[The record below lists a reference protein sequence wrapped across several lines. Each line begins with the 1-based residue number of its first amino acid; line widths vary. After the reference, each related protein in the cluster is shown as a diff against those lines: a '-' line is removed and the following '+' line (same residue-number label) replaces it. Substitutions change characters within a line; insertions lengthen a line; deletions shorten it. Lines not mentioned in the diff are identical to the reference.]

1 MGTQWIRPEAASQ
14 QKASDPSRQREDC
27 ARFVSGWADELISL
41 IISDAKCEGRDQA
54 IVKMLSEVHEMQTVL
69 ELKYLLDHVDK
80 EVVSDFVRIFMAPDV
95 LAEQASVNLIVRKL
109 AKGEKPRGN
118 IGHYVVCT
126 PKEGSEPMMLRFGN
140 KTSMIYYLM
149 LLIERCQDNHPAVI
163 DLGKNQKTF
172 VDIYRMV
179 YDNLQEAEVVALCE
193 RLRFREVD
201 GHLRCG
207 RLGATITDIRK
218 QLSKRFDMYGESY
231 MPYTAGVGKRIS
243 VPSSKIVFEGEA
255 TKLLEKKIA

>member
-1 MGTQWIRPEAASQ
+1 MGTQWIWPEAARQ
-14 QKASDPSRQREDC
+14 LKASDSSHQRENC
-27 ARFVSGWADELISL
+27 VRSVTSWADELITL
-41 IISDAKCEGRDQA
+41 ITSDDNCEGRDQA
-54 IVKMLSEVHEMQTVL
+54 IVKMLAEVHEMQTVL

-95 LAEQASVNLIVRKL
+95 LAEQASVTLIVRKL

-126 PKEGSEPMMLRFGN
+126 HKEGSEPMMLRFTN
-140 KTSMIYYLM
+140 KASMIYYLM
-149 LLIERCQDNHPAVI
+149 LLIERCQDVHPASF
-163 DLGKNQKTF
+163 DLGKNQQVF
-172 VDIYRMV
+172 VDVYRMV
-179 YDNLQEAEVVALCE
+179 YDNLQEAEVVGLCK
-193 RLRFREVD
+193 RLLFREVD
-201 GHLRCG
+201 GHTRCG
-207 RLGATITDIRK
+207 RLGATINDIRK

-231 MPYTAGVGKRIS
+231 MPYAAGVGKRIS